1 MGAPDLHTSKL
12 DATELTDAVGAHAL
26 AVNFVAEVETIA
38 ANGACRVRAGGQ
50 RFDATPAYSCLV
62 TPEVGD
68 RVACWRAALPIVDG
82 SGGDEVHVLA
92 VLSRP
97 NAAAAMQLQLAADTQ
112 LKAGRLALDTDAL
125 DVRTGEASFVYRSLQ
140 TIGEWC
146 RATIGQLQLAGATLA
161 TVFDRESH
169 HAGQHQRTVD
179 GVDLLEAQ
187 MVDHR
192 AKSLMHLQGEN
203 VLANGDRLVKVQ
215 GSQIHFG

>member
-1 MGAPDLHTSKL
+1 MGAPDLSQ
-12 DATELTDAVGAHAL
+12 ATELQDAVGAHAL
-26 AVNFVAEVETIA
+26 AVNFVAEVESIDAHGT
-38 ANGACRVRAGGQ
+38 CRVRAGGQ
-50 RFDATPAYSCLV
+50 HFDATPAYSCLV

-68 RVACWRAALPIVDG
+68 RVACWRAEVPGATGAADA
-82 SGGDEVHVLA
+82 VHVLA

-97 NAAAAMQLQLAADTQ
+97 SATPMQLQLAADTRIE
-112 LKAGRLALDTDAL
+112 AGRLALDTDAL

-146 RATIGQLQLAGATLA
+146 RATVGQLQLAGATLA

-215 GSQIHFG
+215 GAQIHFG

>member
-1 MGAPDLHTSKL
+1 MGAPDLSH
-12 DATELTDAVGAHAL
+12 ATELQDAIGVHAL
-26 AVNFVAEVETIA
+26 AVNFVAEVEAIGEH
-38 ANGACRVRAGGQ
+38 GACRVRAGSQ
-50 RFDATPAYSCLV
+50 RFDAVPAYSCLV
-62 TPEVGD
+62 APAVGD
-68 RVACWRAALPIVDG
+68 RVACWRAEM
-82 SGGDEVHVLA
+82 SEGGDTVHVLA

-97 NAAAAMQLQLAADTQ
+97 DAATPMRLQLAADTQ
-112 LKAGRLALDTDAL
+112 LQAGRLAIETDAL

-140 TIGEWC
+140 TLGEWC

-192 AKSLMHLQGEN
+192 ARSLMHLQGEN
-203 VLANGDRLVKVQ
+203 VLANGDRVVKVQ
-215 GSQIHFG
+215 GAQIHFG

>member
-1 MGAPDLHTSKL
+1 MGAPDLSQ
-12 DATELTDAVGAHAL
+12 ATELTDAVGAHAL
-26 AVNFVAEVETIA
+26 AVNFVAEVESVDASGT
-38 ANGACRVRAGGQ
+38 CRVRAGGQ
-50 RFDATPAYSCLV
+50 RFDATPAFSCLV

-68 RVACWRAALPIVDG
+68 RVACWRAEVPGAVAAADA
-82 SGGDEVHVLA
+82 VHVLA

-97 NAAAAMQLQLAADTQ
+97 SASPMQLQLAADTR

-125 DVRTGEASFVYRSLQ
+125 DVRTGEASIIYRSLQ

-215 GSQIHFG
+215 GAQIHFG

>member
-1 MGAPDLHTSKL
+1 MGAPDLSH
-12 DATELTDAVGAHAL
+12 ATELTDAVGAHAL
-26 AVNFVAEVETIA
+26 AVNFVAEVESIDA
-38 ANGACRVRAGGQ
+38 HGALRVRAGGQ
-50 RFDATPAYSCLV
+50 RFDATPAFSCLV
-62 TPEVGD
+62 TPEGGD
-68 RVACWRAALPIVDG
+68 RVACWRAALPE
-82 SGGDEVHVLA
+82 GGDTVHVLA

-97 NAAAAMQLQLAADTQ
+97 NAATPMQLQLAADTR

-161 TVFDRESH
+161 SVFDRESH
-169 HAGQHQRTVD
+169 HAGQHQRTVE

-203 VLANGDRLVKVQ
+203 VLANGDRVVKVQ
-215 GSQIHFG
+215 GAQIHFG

>member
-1 MGAPDLHTSKL
+1 MGAPDLHASKL

-26 AVNFVAEVETIA
+26 AVNFVAEVEAIDA
-38 ANGACRVRAGGQ
+38 HGACRVRAGGQ

-68 RVACWRAALPIVDG
+68 RVACWRAALPE
-82 SGGDEVHVLA
+82 GGDAVHVLA

-97 NAAAAMQLQLAADTQ
+97 NAATPMQLQLAADTR
-112 LKAGRLALDTDAL
+112 LKAGRLALDTEAL

-140 TIGEWC
+140 TLGEWC

-192 AKSLMHLQGEN
+192 AKSLLHLQGEN

>member
-1 MGAPDLHTSKL
+1 MGAPDLHTSDL
-12 DATELTDAVGAHAL
+12 HATELTDAVGAHAL
-26 AVNFVAEVETIA
+26 AVNFVAEVESIDA
-38 ANGACRVRAGGQ
+38 HGALRVRAGGQ

-68 RVACWRAALPIVDG
+68 RVACWRAEVPGAADAA
-82 SGGDEVHVLA
+82 DAVHVLA

-97 NAAAAMQLQLAADTQ
+97 SATPMQLQLAADTR

-203 VLANGDRLVKVQ
+203 VLANGDRVVKVQ
-215 GSQIHFG
+215 GAQIHFG

>member
-1 MGAPDLHTSKL
+1 MGAPDLSH
-12 DATELTDAVGAHAL
+12 ATELTDAVGAHAL
-26 AVNFVAEVETIA
+26 AVNFVADVEA
-38 ANGACRVRAGGQ
+38 VDEHGHCRVRAGGQ

-62 TPEVGD
+62 APAVGD
-68 RVACWRAALPIVDG
+68 RVACWRAALPQGADTRQ
-82 SGGDEVHVLA
+82 GDAVHVLA

-97 NAAAAMQLQLAADTQ
+97 DATSPMRLQLAADTQ
-112 LKAGRLALDTDAL
+112 LHAGRLSLDTDAL
-125 DVRTGEASFVYRSLQ
+125 DVRTGEASIVYRSLQ
-140 TIGEWC
+140 TLGEWC

-179 GVDLLEAQ
+179 GIDLLEAQ

-192 AKSLMHLQGEN
+192 AQSLMHLQGEN

-215 GSQIHFG
+215 GAQIHFG

>member
-1 MGAPDLHTSKL
+1 MGAPDLSH
-12 DATELTDAVGAHAL
+12 ATEVNDAIGVHAL
-26 AVNFVAEVETIA
+26 AVNFVAEVESIDA
-38 ANGACRVRAGGQ
+38 QGGCRVRAGGQ
-50 RFDATPAYSCLV
+50 HFEARPAYSCLV
-62 TPEVGD
+62 APTPGD
-68 RVACWRAALPIVDG
+68 RVACWRAALAE
-82 SGGDEVHVLA
+82 GGDAVHVLA

-97 NAAAAMQLQLAADTQ
+97 DAAAPMRLQLGADVQLQ
-112 LKAGRLALDTDAL
+112 AGRLALETEAL

-140 TIGEWC
+140 TLGEWC
-146 RATIGQLQLAGATLA
+146 HATIGQLRLAGAALS

-179 GVDLLEAQ
+179 GIDLLEAQ

-215 GSQIHFG
+215 GAQIHFG

>member
-1 MGAPDLHTSKL
+1 MGAPDLSH
-12 DATELTDAVGAHAL
+12 ATELQDAIGVHAL
-26 AVNFVAEVETIA
+26 AVNFVAEVEA
-38 ANGACRVRAGGQ
+38 VGEHGACRVRTGAQ
-50 RFDATPAYSCLV
+50 RFDAVPAFSCLV
-62 TPEVGD
+62 APAVGD
-68 RVACWRAALPIVDG
+68 RVACWRAEM
-82 SGGDEVHVLA
+82 SEGGDTVHVLA

-97 NAAAAMQLQLAADTQ
+97 DAATPMRLQLAADTQ
-112 LKAGRLALDTDAL
+112 LQAGRLTVDTEAL

-140 TIGEWC
+140 TVGEWC
-146 RATIGQLQLAGATLA
+146 RATIGQLQLAGAALA

-215 GSQIHFG
+215 GAQIHFG